1 MCTHPGNPGTSCSLW
16 QEGNHKETQ
25 FSRDRGCP
33 KDREGLQTEGQR
45 LRAENF
51 KSAGKGPEDEPAPSN
66 PARPA
71 SPQPGQSRDGTT
83 IKAGGQ
89 RQRKEEGRSGPFG
102 SHEVTGL
109 AAPKP
114 NEVTL
119 PPPPAVAWLQS

>member
-1 MCTHPGNPGTSCSLW
+1 MCTHPGDPGTSCSLW

-25 FSRDRGCP
+25 FSRDTGCP
-33 KDREGLQTEGQR
+33 KHREGLQTEGQR

-66 PARPA
+66 PAQPA
-71 SPQPGQSRDGTT
+71 SPQPGQGRDNHQGRWP
-83 IKAGGQ
+83 AAAEE
-89 RQRKEEGRSGPFG
+89 RRALWSLRKN
-102 SHEVTGL
+102 EVTGL